1 MMTLIERLKKI
12 MERETLT
19 PGNFADKIG
28 VAPATISHI
37 LSGRNKYP
45 SAEVLLRLHDSYPDV
60 DLNWLLT
67 GEGMM
72 VKGNPDSLFTGSL
85 FPPENPINPVKSS
98 IGPENSKEMA
108 PNNLQNEDNTIVKQ
122 EIIYKEKP
130 VRKIAEIR
138 IFFDDGTFETFTPAK

>member
-1 MMTLIERLKKI
+1 MTIIDRLKLI
-12 MERETLT
+12 LERVNLT

-45 SAEVLLRLHDSYPDV
+45 SAEVMLRLHETFPDI

-67 GEGMM
+67 GEGTL
-72 VKGNPDSLFTGSL
+72 VKDDPDSMFTGSL
-85 FPPENPINPVKSS
+85 FGDNLLNATKSTAESENRK
-98 IGPENSKEMA
+98 ENSLETEK
-108 PNNLQNEDNTIVKQ
+108 NTDNPIVKQ

-138 IFFDDGTFETFTPAK
+138 IFFDDGTYETFTPNK

>member
-1 MMTLIERLKKI
+1 MMTIIDRLKLI
-12 MERETLT
+12 LERVNLT

-45 SAEVLLRLHDSYPDV
+45 SAEVMLRLHETFPDI

-67 GEGMM
+67 GEGTL
-72 VKGNPDSLFTGSL
+72 VKDDPDSMFTGSL
-85 FPPENPINPVKSS
+85 FGDNLLNATKSTTESENRK
-98 IGPENSKEMA
+98 ENSLETAK
-108 PNNLQNEDNTIVKQ
+108 NTDNPIVKQ
-122 EIIYKEKP
+122 EIVYKEKP

-138 IFFDDGTFETFTPAK
+138 IFFDDGTYETFTPNK

>member
-1 MMTLIERLKKI
+1 MILERVN
-12 MERETLT
+12 LT

-45 SAEVLLRLHDSYPDV
+45 SAEVMLRLHETYPDI

-67 GEGMM
+67 GEGALI
-72 VKGNPDSLFTGSL
+72 KDDPDSMFTGSL
-85 FPPENPINPVKSS
+85 FGDNLINATKSAAEAENRKENTLETANNVDNPV
-98 IGPENSKEMA
+98 
-108 PNNLQNEDNTIVKQ
+108 VKQ

-130 VRKIAEIR
+130 TRKIAEIR
-138 IFFDDGTFETFTPAK
+138 IFFDDGTYETFTPSK

>member
-1 MMTLIERLKKI
+1 MILERVN
-12 MERETLT
+12 LT

-45 SAEVLLRLHDSYPDV
+45 SAEVMLRLHETYPEI

-67 GEGMM
+67 GEGTLI
-72 VKGNPDSLFTGSL
+72 KDDPDSMFTGSL
-85 FPPENPINPVKSS
+85 FGDNLINATKSAAEAENRKENTLETANNVDNPV
-98 IGPENSKEMA
+98 
-108 PNNLQNEDNTIVKQ
+108 VKQ

-130 VRKIAEIR
+130 TRKIAEIR
-138 IFFDDGTFETFTPAK
+138 IFFDDGTYETFTPSK

>member
-1 MMTLIERLKKI
+1 MMTIVDRLKLI
-12 MERETLT
+12 LERVNLT

-45 SAEVLLRLHDSYPDV
+45 SAEVMLRLHDTYPDI

-67 GEGMM
+67 GEGTL
-72 VKGNPDSLFTGSL
+72 VKDDPDSMFTGSL
-85 FPPENPINPVKSS
+85 FGENSINPIQRTADV
-98 IGPENSKEMA
+98 ENRKENA
-108 PNNLQNEDNTIVKQ
+108 LETAKIDDNTIVKQ
-122 EIIYKEKP
+122 EIIYKERP

-138 IFFDDGTFETFTPAK
+138 IFFDDGTYETFTPDK

>member
-1 MMTLIERLKKI
+1 MILERVN
-12 MERETLT
+12 LT

-45 SAEVLLRLHDSYPDV
+45 SAEVMLRLHETYPDI

-67 GEGMM
+67 GEGTLI
-72 VKGNPDSLFTGSL
+72 KDDPDAMFTGSL
-85 FPPENPINPVKSS
+85 FGDNLINATKSAAEAENRKENTLETANNVDNPV
-98 IGPENSKEMA
+98 
-108 PNNLQNEDNTIVKQ
+108 VKQ

-130 VRKIAEIR
+130 TRKIAEIR
-138 IFFDDGTFETFTPAK
+138 IFFDDGTYETFTPSK

>member
-1 MMTLIERLKKI
+1 MTIIDRLKLI
-12 MERETLT
+12 LERVNLT

-45 SAEVLLRLHDSYPDV
+45 SAEVMLRLHETYPDI

-67 GEGMM
+67 GEGTL
-72 VKGNPDSLFTGSL
+72 VKDDPDSMFTGSL
-85 FPPENPINPVKSS
+85 FGINAINPAQRTTES
-98 IGPENSKEMA
+98 ENRKENA
-108 PNNLQNEDNTIVKQ
+108 LESAKNDDNVVVKQ

-130 VRKIAEIR
+130 ARNIAEIR
-138 IFFDDGTFETFTPAK
+138 IFYDDGTYETFTPNK

>member
-1 MMTLIERLKKI
+1 MMTIIDRLKLI
-12 MERETLT
+12 LERVNLT

-45 SAEVLLRLHDSYPDV
+45 SAEVMLRLHETFPDI

-67 GEGMM
+67 GEGTL
-72 VKGNPDSLFTGSL
+72 VKDDPDSMFTGSL
-85 FPPENPINPVKSS
+85 FGDNLLNATKSTTESENRK
-98 IGPENSKEMA
+98 ENSLETAKST
-108 PNNLQNEDNTIVKQ
+108 DNPIVKQ

-138 IFFDDGTFETFTPAK
+138 IFFDDGTYETFTPNK

>member
-1 MMTLIERLKKI
+1 MTIIDRLKLI
-12 MERETLT
+12 LERVNLT

-45 SAEVLLRLHDSYPDV
+45 SAEVMLRLHETFPAI

-67 GEGMM
+67 GEGTL
-72 VKGNPDSLFTGSL
+72 VKDDPDSMFTGSL
-85 FPPENPINPVKSS
+85 FGDNLLNATKSTTESENRK
-98 IGPENSKEMA
+98 ENSLETAK
-108 PNNLQNEDNTIVKQ
+108 NTDNPIVKQ

-138 IFFDDGTFETFTPAK
+138 IFFDDGTYETFTPNK

>member
-1 MMTLIERLKKI
+1 MTIIDRLKLI
-12 MERETLT
+12 LERVNLT

-45 SAEVLLRLHDSYPDV
+45 SAEVMLRLHETFPAI

-67 GEGMM
+67 GEGTL
-72 VKGNPDSLFTGSL
+72 VKDDPDSMFTGSL
-85 FPPENPINPVKSS
+85 FGDNLLNATKSTAESENRK
-98 IGPENSKEMA
+98 ENSLETAK
-108 PNNLQNEDNTIVKQ
+108 NTDNPIVKQ

-138 IFFDDGTFETFTPAK
+138 IFFDDGTYETFTPNK

>member
-1 MMTLIERLKKI
+1 MTIIDRLKLI
-12 MERETLT
+12 LERVNLT

-45 SAEVLLRLHDSYPDV
+45 SAEVMLRLHENFPDI

-67 GEGMM
+67 GEGTL
-72 VKGNPDSLFTGSL
+72 VKDDPDSMFTGSL
-85 FPPENPINPVKSS
+85 FGDNLLNATKSTAESENRK
-98 IGPENSKEMA
+98 ENSLETAK
-108 PNNLQNEDNTIVKQ
+108 NTDNPIVKQ

-138 IFFDDGTFETFTPAK
+138 IFFDDGTYETFTPNK

>member
-1 MMTLIERLKKI
+1 MTIIDRLKLI
-12 MERETLT
+12 LERVNLT

-45 SAEVLLRLHDSYPDV
+45 SAEVMLRLHETFPDI

-67 GEGMM
+67 GEGTL
-72 VKGNPDSLFTGSL
+72 VKDDPDSMFTGSL
-85 FPPENPINPVKSS
+85 FGDNLLNATKSTAESENRK
-98 IGPENSKEMA
+98 ENSLETAK
-108 PNNLQNEDNTIVKQ
+108 NTDNPIVKQ

-138 IFFDDGTFETFTPAK
+138 IFFDDGTYETFTPSK

>member
-1 MMTLIERLKKI
+1 MMTIIDRLRMILERVN
-12 MERETLT
+12 LT

-45 SAEVLLRLHDSYPDV
+45 SAEVMLRLHETYPDI

-67 GEGMM
+67 GEGTLI
-72 VKGNPDSLFTGSL
+72 KDDPDSMFTGSL
-85 FPPENPINPVKSS
+85 FGDNLINATKSAAEAENRKENTLETANNVGNPV
-98 IGPENSKEMA
+98 
-108 PNNLQNEDNTIVKQ
+108 VKQ

-130 VRKIAEIR
+130 TRKIAEIR
-138 IFFDDGTFETFTPAK
+138 IFFDDGTYETFTPSK

>member
-1 MMTLIERLKKI
+1 MTIIDRLKLI
-12 MERETLT
+12 LERVNLT

-45 SAEVLLRLHDSYPDV
+45 SAEVMLRLHETFPDI

-67 GEGMM
+67 GEGTL
-72 VKGNPDSLFTGSL
+72 VKDDPDSMFTGSL
-85 FPPENPINPVKSS
+85 FGDNLLNATKSTTESENRK
-98 IGPENSKEMA
+98 ENSLETKK
-108 PNNLQNEDNTIVKQ
+108 NTDNPIVKQ

-130 VRKIAEIR
+130 ARKIAEIR
-138 IFFDDGTFETFTPAK
+138 IFFDDGTYETFTPNK

>member
-1 MMTLIERLKKI
+1 MMTIIDRLKMI
-12 MERETLT
+12 LERVNLT

-45 SAEVLLRLHDSYPDV
+45 SAEVMLRLHETYPDI

-67 GEGMM
+67 GEGTLI
-72 VKGNPDSLFTGSL
+72 KDDPDSMFTGSL
-85 FPPENPINPVKSS
+85 FGDNLINATKSAAEAENRKENTLETANNVDNPV
-98 IGPENSKEMA
+98 
-108 PNNLQNEDNTIVKQ
+108 VKQ

-130 VRKIAEIR
+130 TRKIAEIR
-138 IFFDDGTFETFTPAK
+138 IFFDDGTYETFTPSK

>member
-1 MMTLIERLKKI
+1 MTIIDRLKLI
-12 MERETLT
+12 LERVNLT

-45 SAEVLLRLHDSYPDV
+45 SAEVMLRLHETFPDI

-67 GEGMM
+67 GEGTL
-72 VKGNPDSLFTGSL
+72 VKDDPDSMFTGSL
-85 FPPENPINPVKSS
+85 FGDNLLNATKSTTESENRK
-98 IGPENSKEMA
+98 ENSLETEK
-108 PNNLQNEDNTIVKQ
+108 NTDNPIVKQ

-138 IFFDDGTFETFTPAK
+138 IFFDDGTYETFTPNK

>member
-1 MMTLIERLKKI
+1 MMTIIDRLRMILERVN
-12 MERETLT
+12 LT

-45 SAEVLLRLHDSYPDV
+45 SAEVMLRLHETYPEI

-67 GEGMM
+67 GEGTLI
-72 VKGNPDSLFTGSL
+72 KDDPDSMFTGSL
-85 FPPENPINPVKSS
+85 FGDNLINATKSAAEAENRKENTLETANNVDNPV
-98 IGPENSKEMA
+98 
-108 PNNLQNEDNTIVKQ
+108 VKQ

-130 VRKIAEIR
+130 TRKIAEIR
-138 IFFDDGTFETFTPAK
+138 IFFDDGTYETFTPSK

>member
-1 MMTLIERLKKI
+1 MMTIIDRLKLI
-12 MERETLT
+12 LERVNLT

-45 SAEVLLRLHDSYPDV
+45 SAEVMLRLHETFPDI

-67 GEGMM
+67 GEGTL
-72 VKGNPDSLFTGSL
+72 VKDDPDSMFTGSL
-85 FPPENPINPVKSS
+85 FGDNLLNATKSTAESENRK
-98 IGPENSKEMA
+98 ENSLETAK
-108 PNNLQNEDNTIVKQ
+108 NTDNPIVKQ

-138 IFFDDGTFETFTPAK
+138 ILFDDGTYETFTPNK

>member
-1 MMTLIERLKKI
+1 MTIIDRLKLI
-12 MERETLT
+12 LERVNLT

-45 SAEVLLRLHDSYPDV
+45 SAEVMLRLHETFPDI

-67 GEGMM
+67 GEGTL
-72 VKGNPDSLFTGSL
+72 VKDDPDSMFTGSL
-85 FPPENPINPVKSS
+85 FGDNLLNATKSTTESENRK
-98 IGPENSKEMA
+98 ENSLETAK
-108 PNNLQNEDNTIVKQ
+108 NTDNPIVKQ

-130 VRKIAEIR
+130 ARKIAEIR
-138 IFFDDGTFETFTPAK
+138 IFFDDGTYETFTPNK

>member
-1 MMTLIERLKKI
+1 
-12 MERETLT
+12 MERENIT

-37 LSGRNKYP
+37 ISGRNKYP
-45 SAEVLLRLHDSYPDV
+45 SAEVMLRLHDTYPDV

-72 VKGNPDSLFTGSL
+72 VKGDPDSLFTGTL
-85 FPPENPINPVKSS
+85 FPEKPINPVKSTEIDENRKE
-98 IGPENSKEMA
+98 IGQNSA
-108 PNNLQNEDNTIVKQ
+108 QNDGNPIVKQ

-130 VRKIAEIR
+130 ARKIAEIR
-138 IFFDDGTFETFTPAK
+138 IFFDDGTYETFTPAK

>member
-1 MMTLIERLKKI
+1 MMTIIDRLKLI
-12 MERETLT
+12 LERVNLT

-45 SAEVLLRLHDSYPDV
+45 SAEVMLRLHETFPDI

-67 GEGMM
+67 GEGTL
-72 VKGNPDSLFTGSL
+72 VKDDPDSMFTGSL
-85 FPPENPINPVKSS
+85 FGDNLLNATKSTTESENRK
-98 IGPENSKEMA
+98 ENSLETAK
-108 PNNLQNEDNTIVKQ
+108 NVDNPIVKQ

-138 IFFDDGTFETFTPAK
+138 IFFDDGTYETFTPNK

>member
-1 MMTLIERLKKI
+1 MTIIDRLKLI
-12 MERETLT
+12 LERVNLT

-45 SAEVLLRLHDSYPDV
+45 SAEVMLRLHETFPDI

-67 GEGMM
+67 GEGTL
-72 VKGNPDSLFTGSL
+72 VKDDPDSMFTGSL
-85 FPPENPINPVKSS
+85 FGDNLLNATKSTTESENRK
-98 IGPENSKEMA
+98 ENSLETAKNVYN
-108 PNNLQNEDNTIVKQ
+108 PIVKQ

-138 IFFDDGTFETFTPAK
+138 IFFDDGTYETFTSNK

>member
-1 MMTLIERLKKI
+1 MMTIIDRLKLI
-12 MERETLT
+12 LERVNLT

-45 SAEVLLRLHDSYPDV
+45 SAEVMLRLHETFPDI

-67 GEGMM
+67 GEGTL
-72 VKGNPDSLFTGSL
+72 VKDDPDSMFTGSL
-85 FPPENPINPVKSS
+85 FGDNLLNATKSTTESENRK
-98 IGPENSKEMA
+98 ENSLETAK
-108 PNNLQNEDNTIVKQ
+108 NTDNPIVKQ

-130 VRKIAEIR
+130 ARKIEEIR
-138 IFFDDGTFETFTPAK
+138 IFFDDGTYETFTPNK

>member
-1 MMTLIERLKKI
+1 MTIIDRLKLI
-12 MERETLT
+12 LERVNLT

-45 SAEVLLRLHDSYPDV
+45 SAEVMLRLHETFPDI

-67 GEGMM
+67 GEGTL
-72 VKGNPDSLFTGSL
+72 VKDDPDSMFTGSL
-85 FPPENPINPVKSS
+85 FGDNLLNATKSTTESENRK
-98 IGPENSKEMA
+98 ENSLEKA
-108 PNNLQNEDNTIVKQ
+108 KNTDNPIVKQ

-138 IFFDDGTFETFTPAK
+138 IFFDDGTYETFTPNK

>member
-1 MMTLIERLKKI
+1 MTIIDRLKLI
-12 MERETLT
+12 LERVNLT

-45 SAEVLLRLHDSYPDV
+45 SAEVMLRLHETYPDI

-67 GEGMM
+67 GEGTL
-72 VKGNPDSLFTGSL
+72 VKDDPDSMFTGSL
-85 FPPENPINPVKSS
+85 FGENPINPTQRTSES
-98 IGPENSKEMA
+98 ENRKENA
-108 PNNLQNEDNTIVKQ
+108 LESAKNDDNVVVKQ

-130 VRKIAEIR
+130 ARNIAEIR
-138 IFFDDGTFETFTPAK
+138 IFYDDGTYETFTPNK

>member
-1 MMTLIERLKKI
+1 MTIIDRLKLI
-12 MERETLT
+12 LERVNLT
-19 PGNFADKIG
+19 PGNFAEKIG

-45 SAEVLLRLHDSYPDV
+45 SAEVMLRLHETFPAI

-67 GEGMM
+67 GEGTL
-72 VKGNPDSLFTGSL
+72 VKDDPDSMFTGSL
-85 FPPENPINPVKSS
+85 FGDNLLNATKSTAESENRK
-98 IGPENSKEMA
+98 ENSLETAK
-108 PNNLQNEDNTIVKQ
+108 NTDNPIVKQ

-138 IFFDDGTFETFTPAK
+138 IFFDDGTYETFTPNK

>member
-1 MMTLIERLKKI
+1 MTIIDRLKLI
-12 MERETLT
+12 LERVNLT

-45 SAEVLLRLHDSYPDV
+45 SAEVMLRLHETFPDI

-67 GEGMM
+67 GEGTL
-72 VKGNPDSLFTGSL
+72 VKDDPDFMFTGSL
-85 FPPENPINPVKSS
+85 FGDNLLNATKSTTESENRK
-98 IGPENSKEMA
+98 ENSLETAK
-108 PNNLQNEDNTIVKQ
+108 NTDNPIVKQ

-138 IFFDDGTFETFTPAK
+138 IFFDDGTYETFTPNK

>member
-1 MMTLIERLKKI
+1 MTIIDRLKLI
-12 MERETLT
+12 LERVNLT

-45 SAEVLLRLHDSYPDV
+45 SAEVMLRLHETFPDI

-67 GEGMM
+67 GEGTL
-72 VKGNPDSLFTGSL
+72 VKDDPDSMFAGSL
-85 FPPENPINPVKSS
+85 VGDNLLNATKSTAESENRK
-98 IGPENSKEMA
+98 ENSLETAK
-108 PNNLQNEDNTIVKQ
+108 NTDNPIVKQ

-138 IFFDDGTFETFTPAK
+138 IFFDDGTYETFTPNK